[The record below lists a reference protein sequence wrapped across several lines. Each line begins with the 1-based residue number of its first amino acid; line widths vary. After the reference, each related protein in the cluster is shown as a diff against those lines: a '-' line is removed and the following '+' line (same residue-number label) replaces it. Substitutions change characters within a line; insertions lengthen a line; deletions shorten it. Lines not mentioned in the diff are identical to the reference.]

1 MTEEYTVP
9 AQIIE
14 LIYNQKL
21 PVGSHLSAQFLA
33 DHLSLSRSPIN
44 KALSLLEEK
53 GIVCRQPHKG
63 CFLATK
69 IEEPLDEFLTD
80 LELIKKDPVNH
91 VYFQIAEDRLQ
102 GLLDNEFSEKQ
113 IKKRYDLTS
122 VQLQAVLGRIAEEG
136 WAYKKPGYGWAFSP
150 MLTTPE
156 SLIQTYRLRL
166 ALEPAALLEPGYHLD
181 QQTLERCKETEIKI
195 LEEGIESY
203 TTDQLHQRGVRFHVA
218 LVEASGNPFFI
229 DTINRIHRVRRLLS
243 YRSMK
248 DRKRHTEH
256 ARQHLEIL
264 NLLEQNKNAEASEA
278 LKKHLESTIKNIS
291 EISNLLE
298 LKDT

>member
-1 MTEEYTVP
+1 MAEEYTVP

-21 PVGSHLSAQFLA
+21 PVGAHLSAQSLA
-33 DHLSLSRSPIN
+33 DQLSLSRSPIN
-44 KALSLLEEK
+44 KALAVLEEK
-53 GIVCRQPHKG
+53 GIVSRQPHKG
-63 CFLATK
+63 CFLEKPIQA
-69 IEEPLDEFLTD
+69 PLNQFLSD
-80 LELIKKDPVNH
+80 LQLIKTDPVNQ

-102 GLLDNEFSEKQ
+102 GILDDEFSEKQ
-113 IKKRYDLTS
+113 IKQRYELTAA
-122 VQLQAVLGRIAEEG
+122 QLQSVLNRIADEG

-181 QQTLERCKETEIKI
+181 QQTLERCRETELRI
-195 LEEGIESY
+195 LEDGSDAY
-203 TTDQLHQRGVRFHVA
+203 TPDQIHQRGVKFHLA

-229 DTINRIHRVRRLLS
+229 DTMNRIHRVRRLLS

-248 DRKRHTEH
+248 DRKRHKEH
-256 ARQHLEIL
+256 AKQHLDIL
-264 NLLEQNKNAEASEA
+264 NLLEQKKNVEASEA
-278 LKKHLESTIKNIS
+278 LRHHLESTIKNIS
-291 EISNLLE
+291 DISRLLE
-298 LKDT
+298 